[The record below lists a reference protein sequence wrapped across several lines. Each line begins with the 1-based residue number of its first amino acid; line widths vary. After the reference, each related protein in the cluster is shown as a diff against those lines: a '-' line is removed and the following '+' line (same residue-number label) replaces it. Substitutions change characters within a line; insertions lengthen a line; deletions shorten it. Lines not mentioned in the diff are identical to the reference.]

1 MATDVLAEIT
11 GMLVEI
17 LGDEFLIAEEVTM
30 STSFNEDLAL
40 ESIEFV
46 ALAELLHR
54 RYGSEVDLMGFLAEK
69 DMDAI
74 LAMSVGDLVTHI
86 GRITH
91 ASLARTSPPAP
102 APATPSTPG
111 APGAPGAPADG
122 PAGAPVSTTTAG

>member
-1 MATDVLAEIT
+1 MATTDILAEIT

-17 LGDEFLIAEEVTM
+17 LGDEFLLAEEVTM

-46 ALAELLHR
+46 ALAELLHE

-74 LAMSVGDLVTHI
+74 LAMSVGELVTHI
-86 GRITH
+86 SRVTH
-91 ASLARTSPPAP
+91 DSLARTSA
-102 APATPSTPG
+102 S
-111 APGAPGAPADG
+111 
-122 PAGAPVSTTTAG
+122 VSASSATTAG

>member
-1 MATDVLAEIT
+1 MATTTDVLAEIT

-17 LGDEFLIAEEVTM
+17 LGDEFLLAEEVTM

-46 ALAELLHR
+46 ALAELLHE

-74 LAMSVGDLVTHI
+74 LAMSVGELVTHI
-86 GRITH
+86 GRVTH
-91 ASLARTSPPAP
+91 ASLARTSSAAAT
-102 APATPSTPG
+102 APATTARETNAA
-111 APGAPGAPADG
+111 APTAPA
-122 PAGAPVSTTTAG
+122 AAASAPTAG